1 MTRRGMT
8 LAVSASLLA
17 ILTFLAS
24 GLRVPYIAL
33 TPGPV
38 YNTLGMT
45 EGKQVI
51 QVKGHPAYPSTGRLD
66 LTTVSVQ
73 GAPGYRPITLFEALR
88 YWRDPNVAIIPKEVQ
103 YPPGSDADKIDEEVA
118 AQMIESQ
125 DAAKIAALRLLGEK
139 VTTSRLVVE
148 QVLPNL
154 PAAGVLNTKDEIE
167 TVDGKAVDTA
177 EELREVIRR
186 HRPGEQVTVGYVRAG
201 KKLQATIKTAPADKD
216 PSQAI
221 IGVSAGERC
230 PCKTPYDVE
239 IALGEEV
246 GGPSAGLMFTL
257 AIVDTL
263 TPGEM
268 TGSVHIAGTGTI
280 DVDGQVGPIGGIRQK
295 LVGARRTG
303 AGHFLVP
310 AGNWDE
316 ARKAIPAG
324 LDLHR
329 VETLQEAVQ
338 QICSISQAKGA
349 PCAA

>member
-17 ILTFLAS
+17 LLTFLAS

-38 YNTLGMT
+38 YNTLGTT
-45 EGKQVI
+45 EGKRVI
-51 QVKGHPAYPSTGRLD
+51 QVTGHRSYPSDGRLD

-88 YWRDPNVAIIPKEVQ
+88 FWRNPNVAIVPKEVQ
-103 YPPGSDADKIDEEVA
+103 YPPGRDEAEIEEEVA

-125 DAAKIAALRLLGEK
+125 DAAKIAALRLLGEQ
-139 VTTSRLVVE
+139 VATSRLVIDHVAE
-148 QVLPNL
+148 NL
-154 PAAGVLNTKDEIE
+154 PAFGVLNVRDEIE
-167 TVDGKAVDTA
+167 TVDGQAVETA
-177 EELREVIRR
+177 EELRQVIRS
-186 HRPGEQVTVGYVRAG
+186 HRPGEQVKVGYVRAG
-201 KKLQATIKTAPADKD
+201 KKLQATIKTAPAEDD
-216 PSQAI
+216 PSRAV
-221 IGVSAGERC
+221 IGVTPSERC

-246 GGPSAGLMFTL
+246 GGPSAGLMFSL

-268 TGSVHIAGTGTI
+268 TGGVHIAGTGTI
-280 DVDGQVGPIGGIRQK
+280 DVDGVVGPIGGIRQK
-295 LVGARRTG
+295 LVGARQTG
-303 AGHFLVP
+303 AEHFLVP

-316 ARKAIPAG
+316 AQQHIPSG
-324 LDLHR
+324 LQLHK
-329 VETLQEAVQ
+329 VASLEEAVKELCG
-338 QICSISQAKGA
+338 IGKLTTD
-349 PCAA
+349 PCAG